1 MELQLGLSL
10 PTYNFIDNF
19 DLNNDGFEPKDQM
32 LGLKPW
38 ISCEDGNYLDNKR
51 SFEGAFGKKIKDASQ
66 ELPLLLWSGQ
76 PNDGDDQDGEKK
88 ISCSINKNDGV
99 ENQVVG
105 WPPIKSWRKKVFH
118 HQHQR
123 GHMVNSNRM
132 ATAGNYENGAAG
144 SNSKYVKVK
153 MEGVAITRKI
163 DLRLYDSYQTL
174 TNSLITMF
182 AKCQKLEK
190 DAAAARYTLT
200 YQDRDGDWLVAGDVP
215 WQTFI
220 ESVQRLKIVRN
231 AG

>member
-10 PTYNFIDNF
+10 PTYNFIENF
-19 DLNNDGFEPKDQM
+19 DLNNGGFEPKDQI
-32 LGLKPW
+32 LGSKPW

-51 SFEGAFGKKIKDASQ
+51 SFEVAFEKNIKDASQ

-76 PNDGDDQDGEKK
+76 PNDEDDWNEEKK
-88 ISCSINKNDGV
+88 ISRSINKDDEE

-105 WPPIKSWRKKVFH
+105 WPPIKSWRKKVLH
-118 HQHQR
+118 HQHQA
-123 GHMVNSNRM
+123 GHVVNSTRM
-132 ATAGNYENGAAG
+132 ATAGNYEYGTG

-163 DLRLYDSYQTL
+163 DLRLYNSYQTL
-174 TNSLITMF
+174 TKSLISMF
-182 AKCQKLEK
+182 AKCKNLEK
-190 DAAAARYTLT
+190 DAARYSLT
-200 YQDRDGDWLVAGDVP
+200 YQDKDGDWLVAGDVP
-215 WQTFI
+215 WQTFM